1 MNEQKSKNKIKLNF
15 IWQLGIEITNMMLP
29 LITSPI
35 LSRRLGA
42 ESIGLYSYECFLLG
56 IHTVRKVCGG
66 YQPATAGF

>member
-35 LSRRLGA
+35 LSRRLGLNPLDY
-42 ESIGLYSYECFLLG
+42 IPMYIVFHIIL
-56 IHTVRKVCGG
+56 
-66 YQPATAGF
+66 